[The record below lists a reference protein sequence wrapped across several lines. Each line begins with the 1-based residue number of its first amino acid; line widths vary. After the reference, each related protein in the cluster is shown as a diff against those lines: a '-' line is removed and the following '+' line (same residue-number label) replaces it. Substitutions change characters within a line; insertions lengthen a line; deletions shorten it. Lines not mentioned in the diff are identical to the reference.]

1 MVLSPGKGTGLDPP
15 RARSRP
21 SHRESDQVSPGP
33 PVAVKQSGTAKLLP
47 DLPTGKQDALP
58 IIRGRPVAAPALPV
72 SPPSRR
78 PRVRTACTRCKL
90 QPLSISENARP
101 EHSRPPAPRALRP
114 LATTT
119 ARERQTQTTAGICIN
134 EASRAD
140 DGRTARAG
148 GDSVWA
154 WPLGPRPGR
163 PLLWARLQPRRLL
176 SVPMSPSAEPS
187 DLLGARAT
195 TPTRPQIPHSRLTC
209 APSAPSHV
217 RCIHRARTL
226 PVGPGLCPCLLHPTV
241 DAQCNASPSTRHE
254 QVNITNLHSRLNL
267 YFEPEECLEVGAE
280 HASRGVH
287 PQQHTG
293 RRTNV
298 GRPRSLLTNSRFAP
312 PRPGRPCVRPRNLA
326 FQACV
331 FLQGQPPAKPRT
343 PACPS
348 SRSRL
353 VMRFVPCGV
362 TARLRARLGT
372 VHACPMV
379 RA

>member
-21 SHRESDQVSPGP
+21 SQRESDQVSPGP

-101 EHSRPPAPRALRP
+101 EDSRPPAPRALPP

-163 PLLWARLQPRRLL
+163 PLLWARLPPRRSF

-187 DLLGARAT
+187 DLLGARAI

-226 PVGPGLCPCLLHPTV
+226 PVGPGLLSLPATPDCERAV
-241 DAQCNASPSTRHE
+241 QCISIHSTRAGE
-254 QVNITNLHSRLNL
+254 YN
-267 YFEPEECLEVGAE
+267 
-280 HASRGVH
+280 
-287 PQQHTG
+287 
-293 RRTNV
+293 
-298 GRPRSLLTNSRFAP
+298 
-312 PRPGRPCVRPRNLA
+312 
-326 FQACV
+326 
-331 FLQGQPPAKPRT
+331 QPPFP
-343 PACPS
+343 PE
-348 SRSRL
+348 
-353 VMRFVPCGV
+353 FVF
-362 TARLRARLGT
+362 
-372 VHACPMV
+372 
-379 RA
+379 